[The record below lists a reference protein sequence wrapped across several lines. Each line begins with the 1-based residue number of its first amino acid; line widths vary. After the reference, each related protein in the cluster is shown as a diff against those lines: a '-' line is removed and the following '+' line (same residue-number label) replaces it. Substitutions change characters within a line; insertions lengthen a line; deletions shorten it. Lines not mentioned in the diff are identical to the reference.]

1 MLLSACAGE
10 RVDNEST
17 PLSLAS
23 DLFDGVF
30 NPFFY
35 TSGPD
40 GEVVGQTQIGLLS
53 SNESGTLVAGEEE
66 PSVAL
71 DYSVVTRGKMCIRDR
86 HHPVCALAGKLQP
99 DGALRRKL

>member
-1 MLLSACAGE
+1 MMKSRKVRAVSCTVAAALALGTASVLFSACAGE

-53 SNESGTLVAGEEE
+53 SNESGTLVAGAAVQFW
-66 PSVAL
+66 PGVL
-71 DYSVVTRGKMCIRDR
+71 
-86 HHPVCALAGKLQP
+86 
-99 DGALRRKL
+99 